1 MFMQAESYEPQIDL
15 AGLEARSPN
24 RRRPALLGVVLVLA
38 VLALVVVKYRTNWL
52 DSLTFDSVTN
62 RRSSAATQETE
73 SSVSPAKSGK
83 GGAKHHTSSA
93 LQAEQ
98 AETPSV
104 GMAVAVPP
112 LQVDVAYSNG
122 RRETLRARD
131 TTIRL
136 IFSPQTADALLRPKD
151 PVYPVLAQQ
160 NNVQG
165 TVVLLA
171 RIAKDGSVDSVQV
184 LSGPNI
190 LASAAVE
197 AVKQWR
203 FKPRDGDG
211 QANLADTRI
220 TVDFTIS
227 TPVN

>member
-1 MFMQAESYEPQIDL
+1 MQAESYEPQIDL
-15 AGLEARSPN
+15 AGLEARSQKG
-24 RRRPALLGVVLVLA
+24 RRPAVLFGVVLVLA
-38 VLALVVVKYRTNWL
+38 VLALVVVKYRTNWI
-52 DSLTFDSVTN
+52 DFLTFDSGTK
-62 RRSSAATQETE
+62 RTSSTATQDTE
-73 SSVSPAKSGK
+73 SSVSPVRSGK
-83 GGAKHHTSSA
+83 GGAKQHTSSA
-93 LQAEQ
+93 LQAGQ
-98 AETPSV
+98 SETPSV
-104 GMAVAVPP
+104 EMAVAVPP

-122 RRETLRARD
+122 RRETLPARD
-131 TTIRL
+131 TVVRL
-136 IFSPQTADALLRPKD
+136 IFSPQTADALIRPKD

-171 RIAKDGSVDSVQV
+171 RIAKDGSVDSVRV

-227 TPVN
+227 TP